1 MRQSLSYHSQEVLC
15 PRPLQKKFR
24 HRSLKS
30 RRRPDKSAHLSHV
43 MQMSLYS
50 KSLNHAE
57 VAQWRKPIPMSMK
70 MTLHSENLNHA
81 EVARW
86 RKPISIPIQMPLYSE
101 NLNYAEVAQWR
112 KPISMLYKYRFTAK
126 T

>member
-1 MRQSLSYHSQEVLC
+1 MAKTYT
-15 PRPLQKKFR
+15 
-24 HRSLKS
+24 
-30 RRRPDKSAHLSHV
+30 HV
-43 MQMSLYS
+43 MQMLLYS
-50 KSLNHAE
+50 K
-57 VAQWRKPIPMSMK
+57 
-70 MTLHSENLNHA
+70 NLNYA

-112 KPISMLYKYRFTAK
+112 KPISMLCKCCFIAK